1 MFSKKDYAIFEQ
13 YADIVSAPVSSIWG
27 FGDLRNYFFTRR
39 RVSDERVVSPV
50 MFLAEGQHMLQC
62 RAVS

>member
-13 YADIVSAPVSSIWG
+13 YVAIVSVSRIGVLG
-27 FGDLRNYFFTRR
+27 FRDLRNYFFTRM